1 MQNTVRRVQTMTLEC
16 HSLNVLGPIIRISP
30 DELHVSD
37 LDFIDEIFLGPSK
50 KIDKPELLGKAS
62 QRKSVIV
69 PCLGQEILTSML
81 SVPESTAATVS
92 HDLHRTRR
100 AALNPYFSKASIR
113 RLDPVIQRTLENLL
127 RRFSACA
134 KAGDIMPLNIV
145 YKAATSDVISDYTF
159 GVSVDYLK
167 RDDYN
172 APFFEAL
179 SGSFE
184 LAWWFLHMPWLAWLM
199 NSIPAA
205 VMSYIMPD
213 LESLFQMQRV
223 CSLIPATKIS

>member
-1 MQNTVRRVQTMTLEC
+1 MTLKC
-16 HSLNVLGPIIRISP
+16 PSLNVLGPIVRITP

-37 LDFIDEIFLGPSK
+37 PDFIDEIYSGPSK
-50 KIDKPELLGKAS
+50 KIDKPDLLGRAS
-62 QRKSVIV
+62 QRKSVTV
-69 PCLGQEILTSML
+69 PCLGQEILTCML

-100 AALNPYFSKASIR
+100 AALNPYFSKGSIR
-113 RLDPVIQRTLENLL
+113 RLDPVIQRTLKNLL

-134 KAGDIMPLNIV
+134 KAGDIMPLSIV

-159 GVSVDYLK
+159 GASVDYLK

-184 LAWWFLHMPWLAWLM
+184 MAWWLMHMPWLASLM
-199 NSIPAA
+199 NSIPVA
-205 VMSYIMPD
+205 VLSYLMPD